1 MASSFAALIK
11 DVSRNSRPD
20 VLFAE
25 PSGMVT
31 TQELR
36 DAASIAL
43 RDIAYDIG
51 SFITLID
58 GPDFEYVW
66 EERRD
71 LLMAQISGADLV
83 AISRADL
90 LSPRDAE
97 TVMESLKDFATN
109 LAVLS
114 VYDGRGIDT
123 VLATTM

>member
-1 MASSFAALIK
+1 M
-11 DVSRNSRPD
+11 
-20 VLFAE
+20 LFAE